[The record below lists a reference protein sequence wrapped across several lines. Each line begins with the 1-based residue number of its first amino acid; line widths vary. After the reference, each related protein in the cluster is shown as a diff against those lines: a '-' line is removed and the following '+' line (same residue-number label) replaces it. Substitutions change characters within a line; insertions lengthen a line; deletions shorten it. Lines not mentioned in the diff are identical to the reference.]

1 VQSSC
6 SKYVHEE
13 SRRCKGIYSLHHW
26 PSTREV
32 NLVDTEPLLA
42 VCIANTGINIVVVQ
56 HRSEAGIIVHTL
68 ATRTIDKAVRL
79 QDSSASTLSALLAR
93 LVDESTSCAG
103 RSAYLDL
110 VLLALGGPVGIE
122 TAALA
127 NREEKV
133 VVFSVQG
140 NEWRFLSVFA
150 LGLEGDGCVLGAA
163 YGLDWGVLHVDGEQV
178 APEGAVGHDELGSV
192 PV

>member
-1 VQSSC
+1 VQDSC
-6 SKYVHEE
+6 LKYVHEE
-13 SRRCKGIYSLHHW
+13 CCRSKGVYDLHHW
-26 PSTREV
+26 PPTREI
-32 NLVDTEPLLA
+32 NLVDTKPLLA

-56 HRSEAGIIVHTL
+56 HRSEAGIIVDTL
-68 ATRTIDKAVRL
+68 TTGTIDKAVRL
-79 QDSSASTLSALLAR
+79 QNSSASTLSALLAR
-93 LVDESTSCAG
+93 LVDKPTSCAG

-110 VLLALGGPVGIE
+110 VLLALGGSVGIE

-133 VVFSVQG
+133 VVFAVQS
-140 NEWRFLSVFA
+140 NERRFLSVLA